1 MTETGNAFP
10 AARGANPKAASI
22 FDKLDALCE
31 EITTDIRTT
40 SGLSSDIGATLAKLK
55 ERAFLDRSPEAQH
68 ALLLYRH
75 YRDLTK
81 SGPLS
86 SSSSS
91 AVGGDDF
98 EGLPTWLSSKTIP
111 RLPDFV
117 LEPQAEQL
125 VGVGATRKNIFWLR
139 AATVLLSMIS
149 FSIFSSAPFI
159 HFAHPTLNTMFLSS
173 CVYSQKEI
181 GGSFDFTSFQCALAV
196 AILIFIHSVLWVAY
210 YVLPVDANGHKH
222 VPLLEKLFEPC
233 SIDANE
239 VNRHSSRVSLFCR
252 VYSKLIECVIDAGLL
267 FMNLIVVVIASIQV
281 EQGRKF
287 DFGAGVEYFF
297 TLGTF
302 WQTFEATTPEC
313 VVKDDPTQKIRAALA
328 MLYLCLFI
336 QVLTLLVSLR
346 SYGKEAVL
354 RSGVPLSSSIDDRQ
368 GVKRSLVRN
377 ADPDDEEGV
386 VEVSL

>member
-1 MTETGNAFP
+1 MEEAGRP
-10 AARGANPKAASI
+10 AGGANPKASI

-31 EITTDIRTT
+31 EITTDIRAQ
-40 SGLSSDIGATLAKLK
+40 SGLTSEIGSMLAKLK

-75 YRDLTK
+75 YRELTK
-81 SGPLS
+81 ASVS
-86 SSSSS
+86 SSSSVTS
-91 AVGGDDF
+91 GGGSGNDDF

-125 VGVGATRKNIFWLR
+125 VGVAATKKNIFWLR
-139 AATVLLSMIS
+139 SGTVLLSMIS

-173 CVYSQKEI
+173 CVYAHQQI

-252 VYSKLIECVIDAGLL
+252 VYSKLIECVVDAGLL

-302 WQTFEATTPEC
+302 WQTFEATSPEC

-328 MLYLCLFI
+328 MLYLCLFV

-346 SYGKEAVL
+346 SYGKEVVL